1 MMYSAGKLDP
11 PPGFTHFWETLHDA
25 EGMETVAR
33 VAAFGIESALVLANL
48 SDAAEVSAVL
58 DFLRYLNQFRAHS
71 GTPVVLLV
79 PHSVAPPASCN
90 QEVASKENDVMAQL
104 LNAGIND
111 IVLGMPGGF
120 KLASTVQARLSFLI
134 KRESKLHN
142 SEGTGASCK
151 GAIDNTM
158 WMYLRHRLQ
167 TGIPEMDPDIMPGEE
182 GQVDGFQL
190 GEVLGQ
196 GSFGKVFK
204 IKALD
209 GEDAAIAVENQVI
222 KSVEKQGIDIYG
234 LKSLKSEIAVLQL
247 FSSEYGCSSH
257 PHIVQLYEV
266 YHTWTHIFL
275 RMQFGGPENLH
286 QRLRM
291 ADPNKKQDYR
301 PLSVHKATTILAQ
314 CASAVHHMHTK
325 ALVAHRDIK
334 TDNIIVLE
342 PPEDGVWEN
351 GLPRVSQE
359 DLPYES
365 ECGANISVMFSDF
378 GLAKLYKKSPDS
390 TSSCGTFSFMA
401 PEVLLR
407 SSHNVFASDIWSLGI
422 VFLEVLCFV
431 NFVERVFRIQ
441 EKAKGESSKDR
452 AMMEQIRAHFE
463 KPNIVSRMLVNY
475 MRENFDECNLL
486 STGNQLLTGMLQ
498 TEPGDRWK
506 ATEVG
511 EGTASL
517 MQGQVTYESSN
528 SNVEMTIPCIV
539 LDA

>member
-1 MMYSAGKLDP
+1 MMYSAQKLDP
-11 PPGFTHFWETLHDA
+11 PPGFTNFWETLHDA
-25 EGMETVAR
+25 EAMENVAR
-33 VAAFGIESALVLANL
+33 VAAFGIKSALVVANL

-71 GTPVVLLV
+71 GTPVVMLV
-79 PHSVAPPASCN
+79 PHSVAPPASCSD
-90 QEVASKENDVMAQL
+90 EVASKENDVMAQL
-104 LNAGIND
+104 LNAGVND

-142 SEGTGASCK
+142 LEGTGLSCK
-151 GAIDNTM
+151 GAIDNTI

-167 TGIPEMDPDIMPGEE
+167 TGIPDIDPDIIPGEE

-196 GSFGKVFK
+196 GAFGKVFK
-204 IKALD
+204 IKVLD
-209 GEDAAIAVENQVI
+209 NEDAAIAAEDQVI
-222 KSVEKQGIDIYG
+222 KSVDKQGIDIYG

-291 ADPNKKQDYR
+291 ADPSKKENNR

-314 CASAVHHMHTK
+314 CSSAVHHMHTK

-342 PPEDGVWEN
+342 TPEDDVCEN
-351 GLPRVSQE
+351 GLPRFCQD
-359 DLPYES
+359 DLHYES

-378 GLAKLYKKSPDS
+378 GLAKVYKKSPES
-390 TSSCGTFSFMA
+390 NSSCGTFSFMA
-401 PEVLLR
+401 PEVLLH
-407 SSHNVFASDIWSLGI
+407 SSHNVFAADVWSLGI
-422 VFLEVLCFV
+422 VLIEVLCFV

-463 KPNIVSRMLVNY
+463 KPDIVTRMLSKY
-475 MRENFDECNLL
+475 MRDNFDDCNLL
-486 STGNQLLTGMLQ
+486 STANQLLTGMLN
-498 TEPGDRWK
+498 TEPSDRWK
-506 ATEVG
+506 ATEVIM
-511 EGTASL
+511 GTAPL
-517 MQGQVTYESSN
+517 MQRQVTDETSN
-528 SNVEMTIPCIV
+528 
-539 LDA
+539 